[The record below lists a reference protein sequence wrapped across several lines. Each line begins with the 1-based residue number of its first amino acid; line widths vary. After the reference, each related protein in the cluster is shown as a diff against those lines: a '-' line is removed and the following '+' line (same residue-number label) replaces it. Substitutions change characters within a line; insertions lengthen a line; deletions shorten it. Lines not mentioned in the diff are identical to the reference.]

1 MAKLIV
7 VTARTGYKLQLEY
20 DDGVTGEAD
29 LSQLVGKGV
38 FEAWDDPSSFQ
49 AVTVGKHGEIRWTDT
64 IELCADAMYL
74 QITNRSPEDLFPSL
88 RVPTDA

>member
-1 MAKLIV
+1 MAKLID
-7 VTARTGYKLQLEY
+7 VTARPGYKLRLEY

-38 FEAWDDPSSFQ
+38 FVAWNDASVFQ
-49 AVTVGKHGEIRWTDT
+49 VVTVGTHGEIRWTDT

-74 QITNRSPEDLFPSL
+74 EITGKSPEDLFPGL
-88 RVPTDA
+88 RAPADA